1 MRGFR
6 AGLLAQFTTLAHSP
20 NCLLTLATMPI
31 STVTLVAVV
40 RHSGRDD
47 LIGNALLA
55 PVLMAQWALA
65 LLVAGE
71 LVENERWQ
79 GTLELIVASP
89 TSFAVLLAGR
99 VAAVSAL
106 GGVAFAEVW
115 AVAVLGFRLPVTV
128 GHPGLFL
135 LSSAATMLAVA
146 GWATVLAA
154 ALVLTRAAHVL
165 RNSLTFPVYLA
176 GGVLVP
182 VSFLP
187 GPIPGLSRAV
197 FLSWCAD
204 LLRDS
209 YDPSPVAGAPGRF
222 AVIFGFA
229 IVGFVLGNGLLR
241 RSITSLRRTGRL
253 GLA

>member
-1 MRGFR
+1 MKGFQ

-20 NCLLTLATMPI
+20 NCLLTLVTMPF
-31 STVTLVAVV
+31 SAVMLVAVV
-40 RHSGRDD
+40 RHSGRGD
-47 LIGNALLA
+47 LLGHALVA

-99 VAAVSAL
+99 VAAVSTL
-106 GGVAFAEVW
+106 SSVAFIEVW
-115 AVAVLGFRLPVTV
+115 AVAVLGFRLPVRV
-128 GHPGLFL
+128 GHPGAFVL
-135 LSSAATMLAVA
+135 AAVATTLAMA
-146 GWATVLAA
+146 GWATALAA

-165 RNSLTFPVYLA
+165 RNSLTFPVYLI

-187 GPIPGLSRAV
+187 APLPGLSRGV
-197 FLSWCAD
+197 FLAWCAE

-209 YDPSPVAGAPGRF
+209 YASTPISDTGLRLAAILGFSVAGF
-222 AVIFGFA
+222 A
-229 IVGFVLGNGLLR
+229 LGNGLLHRSISALR
-241 RSITSLRRTGRL
+241 RSGRL
-253 GLA
+253 GLT

>member
-6 AGLLAQFTTLAHSP
+6 AGLLAQFTTLARSP

-31 STVTLVAVV
+31 STVMLLAVM
-40 RHSGRDD
+40 RHSGRGD
-47 LIGNALLA
+47 LIGHALVA

-71 LVENERWQ
+71 LVENERWL

-99 VAAVSAL
+99 VAAVSAI
-106 GGVAFAEVW
+106 GSVAFLEVW
-115 AVAVLGFRLPVTV
+115 AVAALGFRLPVVV

-135 LSSAATMLAVA
+135 LASVVTTLAVA

-187 GPIPGLSRAV
+187 SPVPGLSRAV
-197 FLSWCAD
+197 FLSWCAE

-209 YDPSPVAGAPGRF
+209 YGPLPVTGSPARLAVILGFAVAGF
-222 AVIFGFA
+222 A
-229 IVGFVLGNGLLR
+229 LGNSLVRRSISSLR
-241 RSITSLRRTGRL
+241 RSGRL
-253 GLA
+253 SLA

>member
-1 MRGFR
+1 MKGFR
-6 AGLLAQFTTLAHSP
+6 AGLLAQITTLVHSP

-31 STVTLVAVV
+31 SAVMLLALM
-40 RHSGRDD
+40 RYSGRGD
-47 LIGNALLA
+47 LLGHALVA

-71 LVENERWQ
+71 LVEQERWQ
-79 GTLELIVASP
+79 GTLELVVASP

-99 VAAVSAL
+99 VAAVSTL
-106 GGVAFAEVW
+106 SSVAFIEVW
-115 AVAVLGFRLPVTV
+115 AVAALGFRLPVV
-128 GHPGLFL
+128 VRHPGLFVL
-135 LSSAATMLAVA
+135 ASVATTLAVA

-165 RNSLTFPVYLA
+165 RNSLTFPVYLV

-187 GPIPGLSRAV
+187 APLPGISRGV
-197 FLSWCAD
+197 FLSWCAE
-204 LLRDS
+204 LLRDA
-209 YDPSPVAGAPGRF
+209 YGASPVPDWPTRLAVILGF
-222 AVIFGFA
+222 AVA
-229 IVGFVLGNGLLR
+229 GFVLGNGVLN
-241 RSITSLRRTGRL
+241 RSIAALRSSGRL